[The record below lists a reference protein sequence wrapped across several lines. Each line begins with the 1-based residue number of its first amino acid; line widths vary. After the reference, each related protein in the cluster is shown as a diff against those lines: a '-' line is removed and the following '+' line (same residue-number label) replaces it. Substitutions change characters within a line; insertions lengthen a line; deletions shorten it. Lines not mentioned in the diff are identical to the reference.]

1 MRMIDPL
8 LGIKEM
14 MRITGLSRVSVYRK
28 VSAARAGQGRFPIP
42 VSESKERL
50 RWCADDVEAYCQARG
65 VPQPPVK
72 IPSPLKETKLTRER
86 REHTEAI
93 LAGHGINL
101 NKGGTNSP

>member
-1 MRMIDPL
+1 MRVIDPL

-50 RWCADDVEAYCQARG
+50 RWCAADVEAYCQARG
-65 VPQPPVK
+65 VSQSPVNV
-72 IPSPLKETKLTRER
+72 PSPSRMTKLQQER
-86 REHTEAI
+86 RAHTEAV
-93 LAGHGINL
+93 LAGHGIALNL
-101 NKGGTNSP
+101 TKNEV